1 MPDIHDLGGER
12 ESFGPVAHTLT
23 EPVFHEEWEARIFG
37 IATFVQTV
45 FGPNF
50 DSFRAVMEK
59 LPPEEY
65 HGPYYGRWLSVLER
79 MLGGYVDGRKSAPQM
94 KVAWASFAAR
104 RIMTRPTLPR
114 FMNSQVMPRIVGGA
128 KRAHHKP
135 RFRVGDSV
143 RVRAERAEGHTRQ
156 PGYVT
161 GHRGTIVDHR
171 GAAVFADVHAAAGT
185 KVAEHLY
192 TVAFEGSELWGAGAD
207 PNTEIR
213 IELFEPYL
221 EPA

>member
-1 MPDIHDLGGER
+1 MHDLGGKR
-12 ESFGPVAHTLT
+12 EFFGPVPYTST
-23 EPVFHEEWEARIFG
+23 EPVFHDEWEGRVYG

-59 LPPEEY
+59 LPPQEY
-65 HGPYYGRWLSVLER
+65 RGPYYARWLGVLER
-79 MLGGYVDGRKSAPQM
+79 MLASYASGRKSAPRW
-94 KVAWASFAAR
+94 KVAGASFAVR
-104 RIMTRPTLPR
+104 HVITRPTLPR
-114 FMNSQVMPRIVGGA
+114 FMNVHVVPRIVGGA
-128 KRAHHKP
+128 KRAYQKP
-135 RFRVGDSV
+135 KFRVGDAV
-143 RVRAERAEGHTRQ
+143 RVRAKRAEGHTRQ
-156 PGYVT
+156 PAYVT
-161 GHRGTIVDHR
+161 GRRGVVVAHR
-171 GAAVFADVHAAAGT
+171 GAAVFADVHAADRV

-192 TVAFEGSELWGAGAD
+192 AVAFDGAELWGDQAE

>member
-1 MPDIHDLGGER
+1 MHDLGGRR
-12 ESFGPVAHTLT
+12 EFFGPVAYTAT
-23 EPVFHEEWEARIFG
+23 EPVFHEEWERRVFG
-37 IATFVQTV
+37 LATFVQTV

-65 HGPYYGRWLSVLER
+65 HGPYYGRWLRVLEQ
-79 MLGGYVDGRKSAPQM
+79 MLGSYVRGTKSAPKL
-94 KVAWASFAAR
+94 KVAGAAFSIR
-104 RIMTRPTLPR
+104 HVLARPTLPR
-114 FMNSQVMPRIVGGA
+114 LLNVRVMPRIVGGA
-128 KRAHHKP
+128 KRALQTPK
-135 RFRVGDSV
+135 FELGDSV
-143 RVRAERAEGHTRQ
+143 RVRAERHDGHTRQ

-161 GHRGTIVDHR
+161 GRRGTIVDHR
-171 GAAVFADVHAAAGT
+171 GAAVFADVHAEART

-192 TVAFEGSELWGAGAD
+192 TVAFEGAELWGDRAE

>member
-1 MPDIHDLGGER
+1 MHDLGGRR
-12 ESFGPVAHTLT
+12 EFFGPVPHTLT
-23 EPVFHEEWEARIFG
+23 EPVFHEEWEARVFG

-59 LPPEEY
+59 LPPEQY
-65 HGPYYGRWLSVLER
+65 YGPYYGRWLSVLER
-79 MLGGYVDGRKSAPQM
+79 MLGSYVSGRKSAPRI
-94 KVAWASFAAR
+94 KVAGAAVAAQR
-104 RIMTRPTLPR
+104 VLTRPTLPR
-114 FMNSQVMPRIVGGA
+114 FMNVHVMPRIVGGA

-135 RFRVGDSV
+135 KFGSGDAV
-143 RVRAERAEGHTRQ
+143 RVRAERSDGHTRQ

-161 GHRGTIVDHR
+161 GHRGTIVDHH
-171 GAAVFADVHAAAGT
+171 GAAVFADVHAEART

-192 TVAFEGSELWGAGAD
+192 TVAFEGTELWGEGAD

>member
-1 MPDIHDLGGER
+1 MHDLGGRR
-12 ESFGPVAHTLT
+12 EFFGPVAHTVA
-23 EPVFHEEWEARIFG
+23 EPVFHEDWEGRVFG

-65 HGPYYGRWLSVLER
+65 RGPYYGRWLSVLER
-79 MLGGYVDGRKSAPQM
+79 MLGSYVSGRKSAPRM
-94 KVAWASFAAR
+94 KVAGAAFAAR
-104 RIMTRPTLPR
+104 RVITRPTLPR
-114 FMNSQVMPRIVGGA
+114 FVNVQVMPRIVGGA
-128 KRAHHKP
+128 KRSGQMPA
-135 RFRVGDSV
+135 FGLGDAV
-143 RVRAERAEGHTRQ
+143 RVRAEREEGHTRQ

-161 GHRGTIVDHR
+161 GRRGTIVDHR
-171 GAAVFADVHAAAGT
+171 GAAVFADVHAAART

-192 TVAFEGSELWGAGAD
+192 TVAFDGAELWGDGAE

>member
-1 MPDIHDLGGER
+1 MHDLGGRR
-12 ESFGPVAHTLT
+12 EFFGPVAHTLT
-23 EPVFHEEWEARIFG
+23 EPVFHEEWEGRVFG

-59 LPPEEY
+59 LPPEQY
-65 HGPYYGRWLSVLER
+65 RGPYYGRWLSVLER
-79 MLGGYVDGRKSAPQM
+79 MLGSYVSGRKSAPPI
-94 KVAWASFAAR
+94 KVAAAAFAVR
-104 RIMTRPTLPR
+104 RILTRPTLPK
-114 FMNSQVMPRIVGGA
+114 FVNVQVMPRIVGGA
-128 KRAHHKP
+128 KRAHHRPK
-135 RFRVGDSV
+135 FGLGDEV
-143 RVRAERAEGHTRQ
+143 RVRAERDDGHTRQ

-161 GHRGTIVDHR
+161 GRRGTIVDHR
-171 GAAVFADVHAAAGT
+171 GAAVFADVHAAART

-192 TVAFEGSELWGAGAD
+192 MVAFDGAELWGDGAE

>member
-1 MPDIHDLGGER
+1 MHDLGGRR
-12 ESFGPVAHTLT
+12 ESFGPVPYTAT
-23 EPVFHEEWEARIFG
+23 ESVFHEEWEGRVFG

-65 HGPYYGRWLSVLER
+65 RGPYYGRWLSVLER
-79 MLGGYVDGRKSAPQM
+79 MLGGYVRGTKSAPKL
-94 KVAWASFAAR
+94 KVAGAAFSVR
-104 RIMTRPTLPR
+104 HVLARPTLPR
-114 FMNSQVMPRIVGGA
+114 FMNVQVMPRIVGGA
-128 KRAHHKP
+128 KRALQTPK
-135 RFRVGDSV
+135 FKLGDAV
-143 RVRAERAEGHTRQ
+143 RVRAERHDGHTRQ

-161 GHRGTIVDHR
+161 GRRGTIVEHR
-171 GAAVFADVHAAAGT
+171 GAAVFADVHAGPTRA

-192 TVAFEGSELWGAGAD
+192 TVAFEGAELWAD
-207 PNTEIR
+207 RAEPNTEIR

>member
-1 MPDIHDLGGER
+1 MHDLGGRR
-12 ESFGPVAHTLT
+12 EFFGPIAHTLS
-23 EPVFHEEWEARIFG
+23 EPVFHEEWEGRVFG

-65 HGPYYGRWLSVLER
+65 RGPYYGRWLSVLER
-79 MLGGYVDGRKSAPQM
+79 MLGSYVRGTRPVPRT
-94 KVAWASFAAR
+94 KVAGAAFSIR
-104 RIMTRPTLPR
+104 HVLARPTLPR
-114 FMNSQVMPRIVGGA
+114 FMNVQVMPRIVGGA

-135 RFRVGDSV
+135 KFRLGDAV
-143 RVRAERAEGHTRQ
+143 CVRAECHDGHTRQ

-161 GHRGTIVDHR
+161 GRRGTIVEHR
-171 GAAVFADVHAAAGT
+171 GAAVFADVHAEART

-192 TVAFEGSELWGAGAD
+192 TVAFEGVELWGDGAE